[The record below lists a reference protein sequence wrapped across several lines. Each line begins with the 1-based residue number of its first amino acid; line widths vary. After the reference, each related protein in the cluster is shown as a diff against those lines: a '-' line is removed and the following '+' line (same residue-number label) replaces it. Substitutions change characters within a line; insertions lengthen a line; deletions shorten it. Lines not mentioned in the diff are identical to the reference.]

1 MATVSGLLAK
11 PKRFFSQ
18 WHQSRRDTKLKFGSG
33 IVSDRKK
40 KNICFIAKFLS
51 WLYIRKRAH
60 VAIGIQ
66 GLKDARLRNKNGNM

>member
-18 WHQSRRDTKLKFGSG
+18 WHQSRRETKLKFGSG
-33 IVSDRKK
+33 IVSDGE